1 MKPEECV
8 LDDLLLAH
16 RYEQSLQE
24 RLLALPQPR
33 FERPQHALILDLI
46 RLNQLHPL
54 VVLRDYGVLAEESRL
69 AVLFQGFLTTL
80 VLDVTFLYTLDGH
93 SLMGFEGHIGC

>member
-1 MKPEECV
+1 M

-16 RYEQSLQE
+16 RNEQSLRE
-24 RLLALPQPR
+24 RLLALPHTR

-54 VVLRDYGVLAEESRL
+54 VVLRDYGVLGEESIL
-69 AVLFQGFLTTL
+69 AVLFQSFLATL
-80 VLDVTFLYTLDGH
+80 VLDVTFLYTLNSH
-93 SLMGFEGHIGC
+93 SLMGLEGHIG